1 MIDKKEWLTLNWNAE
16 SLAAEVADQVVAWR
30 RYLHQNPELSFQ
42 ENKTSQY
49 IYETLSSFGN
59 LEISRPTATSV
70 VARLIGEQPG
80 PVLGIRADIDALPI
94 QEENQVPYASSEAGV
109 MHACGHDGHTAMLLG
124 TAKILSQYK
133 EQIKGEVRFFFQHAE
148 ELPPGGAAEIVKAG
162 AADGLDSIIGIHLA
176 SYMPVGKFGVLYG
189 ALTSSTDRFDI
200 TIKGVGGHSSQPE
213 MTVDPIVIGAQVI
226 NHLQQIV
233 SRHVSALEKVVIS
246 VTMLN
251 AGTAYNIIPDTL
263 TLTGSTR
270 CFDAE
275 IRKNIPMWIER
286 IVKGVTDAHGASYE
300 FHYSLGY
307 SSVINDAAVTKLME
321 ETIREGWGEE
331 EIIYIDPLMPGEDFS
346 AYLEKAPGCFIQ
358 LGAGNPEK
366 GFTYPHHHPR
376 FDFDEDCLAR
386 GVELFLRAA
395 EKVVM
400 K

>member
-1 MIDKKEWLTLNWNAE
+1 MSWNAE
-16 SLAAEVADQVVAWR
+16 ELAAEVRDQVVAWR

-42 ENKTSQY
+42 EDKTSQY
-49 IYETLSSFGN
+49 VYETLESFGN
-59 LEISRPTATSV
+59 IELSRPTRTSV
-70 VARLIGEQPG
+70 VARLIGSQPG
-80 PVLGIRADIDALPI
+80 KVLGIRADIDALPI
-94 QEENQVPYASSEAGV
+94 HEENEVPYASNNPGV

-124 TAKILSQYK
+124 AAKILSQHK
-133 EQIKGEVRFFFQHAE
+133 DKIKGEIRFIFQHAE

-162 AADGLDSIIGIHLA
+162 AADGMDSIIGIHLA

-200 TIKGVGGHSSQPE
+200 TIQGKGGHSSQPE

-226 NHLQQIV
+226 THVQQIV
-233 SRHVSALEKVVIS
+233 SRHVSALDKVVIS

-275 IRKNIPMWIER
+275 IRKNIPIWIER
-286 IVKGVTDAHGASYE
+286 IVKGITEAHGATYE
-300 FHYSLGY
+300 FTYSLGY
-307 SSVINDAAVTKLME
+307 TSVVNDQKVTKLME
-321 ETIREGWGEE
+321 DTIRERWGEE
-331 EIIYIDPLMPGEDFS
+331 EIVYIDPLMPGEDFS

-376 FDFDEDCLAR
+376 FDIDEDCLVR
-386 GVELFLRAA
+386 GVELFVRAA
-395 EKVVM
+395 QKLVM
-400 K
+400 E